1 MAESRTNESIFCKD
15 GVFMDISKFSGDEG
29 DTYSS
34 TKWAQDIEDN
44 AEIFGWTPQ
53 QKLIIARRSLT
64 GTAHLW
70 LKTEKVHR
78 SYEELKAALLKEFPD
93 TINSKEMHELMAAR
107 RKRKDETYYQYMLTM
122 KEMGKRAK
130 FPDYVAIQYIIDGI
144 SDYEANKAILYGV
157 TTYPTL
163 KEKLVLYENMKK
175 KMKVKVTEKA
185 EKHST
190 STRQRC
196 YNCGVHGHLSNSC
209 ENGIKCFKC
218 NSFGHLSTKCTATS
232 ATTKHSE
239 NFGSRSSRPISSEI
253 DRQRCQHD
261 GGRSVRKPANP
272 ITSKSAMFTMDSIS
286 PVGTTD
292 GDDEN
297 DGCQCN
303 QNKEI
308 MQIVNKPDKKLSKP
322 ILDIFI
328 KNIEGKA
335 LVDSGSDVNLMSE
348 EFYDVIGQPK
358 TTEDGVVLSGLGL
371 TQVHSFG
378 KFTTCAIIDQRC
390 YEGITFYVVPKDCM
404 PYSIVLGHEFLTR
417 VTMIM
422 NEGSVLLLPSG
433 DEWMRRINGF
443 TVGMSV
449 VIRSTVSPAVK
460 KEVLQLVEDYK
471 PNPVKVT
478 EEDEGEAA
486 EYRGKPKSTPDLLED
501 PKLSSK
507 TTAELELEEQKPLPK
522 LIEEEKEDKEKE
534 TAATVSNIRAK
545 LNSKKRGKAPE
556 GDSKRQK
563 TDDKRTKKTDDKRSK
578 KTEDKRSKKKKEKKE
593 KQALDGDS
601 QIKEYIG
608 KEEND
613 ARQKEKERIQSE
625 IKQRQKEIDGNNQ
638 KIYQQARRRRKRK
651 YRGGRFKTNKKKVD
665 FVVS

>member
-1 MAESRTNESIFCKD
+1 
-15 GVFMDISKFSGDEG
+15 
-29 DTYSS
+29 
-34 TKWAQDIEDN
+34 
-44 AEIFGWTPQ
+44 
-53 QKLIIARRSLT
+53 
-64 GTAHLW
+64 
-70 LKTEKVHR
+70 
-78 SYEELKAALLKEFPD
+78 
-93 TINSKEMHELMAAR
+93 
-107 RKRKDETYYQYMLTM
+107 
-122 KEMGKRAK
+122 
-130 FPDYVAIQYIIDGI
+130 
-144 SDYEANKAILYGV
+144 
-157 TTYPTL
+157 
-163 KEKLVLYENMKK
+163 
-175 KMKVKVTEKA
+175 
-185 EKHST
+185 
-190 STRQRC
+190 
-196 YNCGVHGHLSNSC
+196 
-209 ENGIKCFKC
+209 
-218 NSFGHLSTKCTATS
+218 
-232 ATTKHSE
+232 
-239 NFGSRSSRPISSEI
+239 
-253 DRQRCQHD
+253 
-261 GGRSVRKPANP
+261 
-272 ITSKSAMFTMDSIS
+272 MFTMDSIS

-449 VIRSTVSPAVK
+449 VIRYTVSPAVK
-460 KEVLQLVEDYK
+460 KEVLQLVEDYT
-471 PNPVKVT
+471 PNPVKIT

-486 EYRGKPKSTPDLLED
+486 EFRGKPKSTHDLLED

-522 LIEEEKEDKEKE
+522 LIEKEDKEKE
-534 TAATVSNIRAK
+534 TTATVSNIRDK
-545 LNSKKRGKAPE
+545 LSSKKRRKTPV
-556 GDSKRQK
+556 GDSKRQ
-563 TDDKRTKKTDDKRSK
+563 KTDDKRSK
-578 KTEDKRSKKKKEKKE
+578 KTEDKRSKKTDDKRSKKKKEKKE
-593 KQALDGDS
+593 EQALDSDS
-601 QIKEYIG
+601 QIEEYYIG
-608 KEEND
+608 KEKNY

-625 IKQRQKEIDGNNQ
+625 IKQRQKEIDGKNQ

-651 YRGGRFKTNKKKVD
+651 YRAVDLKRIKKK
-665 FVVS
+665 

>member
-1 MAESRTNESIFCKD
+1 
-15 GVFMDISKFSGDEG
+15 
-29 DTYSS
+29 
-34 TKWAQDIEDN
+34 
-44 AEIFGWTPQ
+44 
-53 QKLIIARRSLT
+53 
-64 GTAHLW
+64 
-70 LKTEKVHR
+70 
-78 SYEELKAALLKEFPD
+78 
-93 TINSKEMHELMAAR
+93 
-107 RKRKDETYYQYMLTM
+107 
-122 KEMGKRAK
+122 
-130 FPDYVAIQYIIDGI
+130 
-144 SDYEANKAILYGV
+144 
-157 TTYPTL
+157 
-163 KEKLVLYENMKK
+163 
-175 KMKVKVTEKA
+175 
-185 EKHST
+185 
-190 STRQRC
+190 
-196 YNCGVHGHLSNSC
+196 
-209 ENGIKCFKC
+209 
-218 NSFGHLSTKCTATS
+218 
-232 ATTKHSE
+232 
-239 NFGSRSSRPISSEI
+239 
-253 DRQRCQHD
+253 
-261 GGRSVRKPANP
+261 
-272 ITSKSAMFTMDSIS
+272 MFTMDSIS

-292 GDDEN
+292 GNDEN

-308 MQIVNKPDKKLSKP
+308 MQIVNKPGKKLSKP

-378 KFTTCAIIDQRC
+378 KFTTCATIDKRC
-390 YEGITFYVVPKDCM
+390 YDGITFYVVPKDCM
-404 PYSIVLGHEFLTR
+404 PYSIVLGHEFLSS

-507 TTAELELEEQKPLPK
+507 TTGELELEEQKPLPK
-522 LIEEEKEDKEKE
+522 LIEEEKEEKEKE
-534 TAATVSNIRAK
+534 TAATVSNIRDK
-545 LNSKKRGKAPE
+545 LSSKKRKKTPV

-563 TDDKRTKKTDDKRSK
+563 TDNKRSKNTDDKRPK

-593 KQALDGDS
+593 EKQALDSDL
-601 QIKEYIG
+601 QIEEYYIG
-608 KEEND
+608 KEKNY

-625 IKQRQKEIDGNNQ
+625 IKQRQKEIDGKNQ